1 MNKKVLVAKV
11 ISAFGIK
18 GEVKIVVFLEDY
30 KNIEKYH
37 LFDINNQTIKLCLSN
52 KNKASI
58 GSNSVGDFILIA
70 KINDINDRNKAE
82 LIRGMEIFA
91 DRSNFKENKKNEFYI
106 VDLVGL
112 DVIRENIK
120 IGKVIN
126 VFNHGA
132 GAIIEIEFNSKNIP
146 KGYQNIENFPF
157 KDEFFPKIDIENGSI
172 TIVLPEMV

>member
-58 GSNSVGDFILIA
+58 GSNSVRDFILIA

-82 LIRGMEIFA
+82 LIRGMEIFT

-106 VDLVGL
+106 VDLIGL

>member
-1 MNKKVLVAKV
+1 MTKKILIAKV

-18 GEVKIVVFLEDY
+18 GEVKIIVFSENY

-58 GSNSVGDFILIA
+58 GSNSAGDFILIA
-70 KINDINDRNKAE
+70 KINDIDDRNKAE
-82 LIRGMEIFA
+82 LIRGMEIFT

-106 VDLVGL
+106 IDLIGL
-112 DVIRENIK
+112 DVVKQNIK

-132 GAIIEIEFNSKNIP
+132 GAVIEIEFIHEFIP

-157 KDEFFPKIDIENGSI
+157 KNEFFPEINIENGYI
-172 TIVLPEMV
+172 TIDLPEMV